1 MSLFFCFLNTSFI
14 YSSVQHLVVVVVLK
28 AFLKSVVSH
37 SHSQAILLLK
47 NKTKPKTTHNL
58 VVHVQ

>member
-37 SHSQAILLLK
+37 SQAILLLK